1 MTDQP
6 LVLGSTAGLMSP
18 LFHPR
23 SGFYDDPYPTET
35 SGTTEGEAILEWTG
49 FVDSNGEAFEY
60 VWVWYTVGFCIG
72 CCIVSCLASVY
83 FLNTVR
89 FATGGSLGGS
99 EGGSEGEEEE
109 EVVSAEKISAS
120 AAGVGLEAKGATLT
134 FRDVNYIVKASTS
147 DDKLHLLKGINGYF
161 AKGKLTALMGSSG
174 GAYFATAAFIV
185 HHTSCLHTSF
195 PSPSKQLERR
205 R

>member
-1 MTDQP
+1 M
-6 LVLGSTAGLMSP
+6 
-18 LFHPR
+18 
-23 SGFYDDPYPTET
+23 
-35 SGTTEGEAILEWTG
+35 
-49 FVDSNGEAFEY
+49 
-60 VWVWYTVGFCIG
+60 
-72 CCIVSCLASVY
+72 Y

-161 AKGKLTALMGSSG
+161 AKGLTLAQKLGFELDISFEDGTADMVLP
-174 GAYFATAAFIV
+174 
-185 HHTSCLHTSF
+185 L
-195 PSPSKQLERR
+195 LE
-205 R
+205 